1 MFKTICLLLLTLAWC
16 QSPESH
22 LQLTG
27 YLTRPEATTYMY
39 GTHALES
46 KGRVIAALKSDSVNL
61 DAFTGKK
68 VRITGNRVQGYPLSG
83 GPDLIEVNKI
93 EAIN

>member
-1 MFKTICLLLLTLAWC
+1 MFKCVCLLALALAWC
-16 QSPESH
+16 HAPDND

-27 YLTRPEATTYMY
+27 YLIRPEATTYMY

-46 KGRVIAALKSDSVNL
+46 RGRIVAALKSDSVNL
-61 DAFTGKK
+61 DAYTGKK
-68 VRITGNRVQGYPLSG
+68 VRITGNRVPGYPLSG

-93 EAIN
+93 EAVN